1 MQRDTSDSPIIRYH
15 TNNNYLKYLVLY
27 RKISKY
33 LDSPLDIVNWS
44 ASVIWL
50 HHLAHYI
57 RQFDNDNAFHLDYV

>member
-15 TNNNYLKYLVLY
+15 TNNNSLKYLMLY

-33 LDSPLDIVNWS
+33 LHSPLDMVKWS
-44 ASVIWL
+44 AVWL

-57 RQFDNDNAFHLDYV
+57 RQFDNDNDFHLDYV